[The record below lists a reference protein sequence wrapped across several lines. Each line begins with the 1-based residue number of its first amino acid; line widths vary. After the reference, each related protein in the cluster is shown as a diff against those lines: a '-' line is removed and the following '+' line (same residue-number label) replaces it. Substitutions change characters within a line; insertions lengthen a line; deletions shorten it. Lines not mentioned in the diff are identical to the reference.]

1 MRRWITVVAA
11 LVLAVA
17 VASGGYAQMP
27 SGSGDKM
34 MDKKDDKM
42 MEKK

>member
-17 VASGGYAQMP
+17 VVSGGYAQTP
-27 SGSGDKM
+27 AGGGGKM
-34 MDKKDDKM
+34 MDKKDGKM